1 MNRNIPVHYSYNFKL
16 NIDKLPTKES
26 DRINLKILLPG
37 LFLGFILVLLGIFE
51 LTNGLNT
58 QNKLVEK
65 LVQLENKEIYDSF
78 ISPMCFDF
86 IIIALGL
93 GIMTSLILSNLRYK
107 KIFFDG
113 KNITMIKRSSWGKK
127 ITYRNKITDFQGVM
141 LRIEFVQCGF
151 MNKNRYIVELHHK
164 SSAQTVPLY
173 ISTSEK
179 DIRKIWVDYAQ
190 KLNLPTLLYTDEG
203 ILQRNV
209 PDLNKSLIEMAD
221 IWNLK
226 GKFNPQAKHSS
237 RIAIKETPDKII
249 IKLRKVLWD
258 GYNILGA
265 ISILILALIM
275 FIVSLNLQAF
285 SREFLTIF
293 YLVCALGI
301 ISAIFV
307 MFRKEKLVLKKD
319 KIVNT
324 HKYFLFST
332 KHDEIF
338 KQDIKGIY
346 VTLNPATERYFVT
359 ITSSEK
365 NIIFGKKLP
374 IADLKWI
381 KSFLIEQIIQSDK
394 KI

>member
-1 MNRNIPVHYSYNFKL
+1 MNRNIPLHYSYNFKL
-16 NIDKLPTKES
+16 NIDNVPTKES
-26 DRINLKILLPG
+26 DRISLQILLPG
-37 LFLGFILVLLGIFE
+37 LVLGLILILLGIFE
-51 LTNGLNT
+51 LTNGLNSQT
-58 QNKLVEK
+58 MFFDKSAQVNNYDVYNSFMSPLV
-65 LVQLENKEIYDSF
+65 
-78 ISPMCFDF
+78 FD
-86 IIIALGL
+86 IIIIFLGL
-93 GIMTSLILSNLRYK
+93 GIITSLILSNLRYK

-113 KNITMIKRSSWGKK
+113 KNLTMIKRSSFGRKV
-127 ITYRNKITDFQGVM
+127 TYKNKVTDFQGVM

-151 MNKNRYIVELHHK
+151 MTKNRYIVELHHK

-179 DIRKIWVDYAQ
+179 NIRKIWVDYAR

-209 PDLNKSLIEMAD
+209 PDLDKSLREMVD
-221 IWNLK
+221 IWGLR
-226 GKFNPQAKHSS
+226 GKFNPQSKHSS
-237 RIAIKETPDKII
+237 RIAVKETPDKTI

-258 GYNILGA
+258 GFNILGA
-265 ISILILALIM
+265 LCIFMLALLM
-275 FIVSLNLQAF
+275 FIVSVNTQGLSHQ
-285 SREFLTIF
+285 FLAIF
-293 YLVCALGI
+293 YSLCSLGI
-301 ISAIFV
+301 VAAVFV
-307 MFRKEKLVLKKD
+307 MFRKEKLVVKKD

-346 VTLNPATERYFVT
+346 VTFNPATERYFVT

-365 NIIFGKKLP
+365 NILFGKKLP

-381 KSFLIEQIIQSDK
+381 KNFLVEKIIQSD
-394 KI
+394 